1 VDVEFE
7 EVVHGIGE
15 RDCAVLRCGD
25 AVPEA
30 ERLRGFIACV
40 EGYVLEIASGVCHLW
55 LRGQCLPTG
64 CRMMDSV
71 VRTCSPVSIVLLRH
85 VTGIESPYLHVDSA
99 NAPLRDTKNR

>member
-30 ERLRGFIACV
+30 ERLRGFTACV
-40 EGYVLEIASGVCHLW
+40 EGYVLEIASGVCHL
-55 LRGQCLPTG
+55 
-64 CRMMDSV
+64 
-71 VRTCSPVSIVLLRH
+71 
-85 VTGIESPYLHVDSA
+85 
-99 NAPLRDTKNR
+99 